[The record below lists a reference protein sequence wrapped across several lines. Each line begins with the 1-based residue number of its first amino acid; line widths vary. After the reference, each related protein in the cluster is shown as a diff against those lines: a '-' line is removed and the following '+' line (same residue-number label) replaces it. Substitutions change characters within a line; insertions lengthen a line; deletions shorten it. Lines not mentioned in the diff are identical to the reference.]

1 MANSGSE
8 VIMVHSEGRLK
19 YGADRQKALNK
30 AIAELNKQGKRVVN
44 IVDGPLQPF
53 GPLGNVF
60 CYVTILWEE
69 DASSSQSAAAG
80 AEKTAVPQPATINVT
95 AENFASILTRIDLFL
110 EDGDWDTALAY
121 CEAAL
126 NFDAT
131 NATVYTK
138 KLLAEVRASSIEEL
152 YTRTASFGGNKSYE
166 KAVRFADDELKARL
180 QEANRCVTNN
190 IVEWSQLNIEASKL
204 LQSAIDSKDDPVEAK
219 KLLDSA
225 QKIYVRIPTEF
236 QRSIGLDS
244 VTECNKVQRIIQNA
258 EVAKMAAAEKKV
270 RDEKLAQE
278 KEVTRKARNKKA
290 LIVIPVIIAIIAVIC
305 VALTLSNNKK
315 IPTYEQSLV
324 GCSVTWYDGD
334 ETSNI
339 NYTYTFYEN
348 NEVVMHNT
356 SKFITGKQV
365 DYSYLR
371 TYSVKVSLFG
381 KVTVTVETEKRH
393 TQTYKAEFSDKGEL
407 LYLYGEGNAK
417 GAIYQKGL
425 AYKGD
430 PGKTPDEIR
439 SEKTN

>member
-30 AIAELNKQGKRVVN
+30 AITELNKQGKRVVN

-138 KLLAEVRASSIEEL
+138 KLLAEVHASSIEEL
-152 YTRTASFGGNKSYE
+152 YTRTASFGENKSYE
-166 KAVRFADDELKARL
+166 KAVRFADDKLKARL
-180 QEANRCVTNN
+180 QEANGCVTNN

-225 QKIYVRIPTEF
+225 QKIYVRIPPEF

-244 VTECNKVQRIIQNA
+244 VTECNKVQRIIQAVPSGMNSVPTKSVLTDNA
-258 EVAKMAAAEKKV
+258 MFLKKFGVPLIIIYSVGLIVGIAAKI
-270 RDEKLAQE
+270 
-278 KEVTRKARNKKA
+278 KA
-290 LIVIPVIIAIIAVIC
+290 LAIV
-305 VALTLSNNKK
+305 
-315 IPTYEQSLV
+315 
-324 GCSVTWYDGD
+324 
-334 ETSNI
+334 
-339 NYTYTFYEN
+339 
-348 NEVVMHNT
+348 
-356 SKFITGKQV
+356 
-365 DYSYLR
+365 
-371 TYSVKVSLFG
+371 
-381 KVTVTVETEKRH
+381 
-393 TQTYKAEFSDKGEL
+393 
-407 LYLYGEGNAK
+407 
-417 GAIYQKGL
+417 GAIGL
-425 AYKGD
+425 VIFLLGLPSALKKK
-430 PGKTPDEIR
+430 PNEQNN
-439 SEKTN
+439 SETKSNKE